1 MSHVRRGG
9 FTLIEL
15 LVVIAIIAILA
26 AILFPVFVTAKENA
40 RTSGCASNMHQIYH
54 SLCGYSDSYNGKMPN
69 SLQIQCYTR
78 RTNMNQ
84 HIEDMALANKYGTTT
99 YSGEICYV
107 LLKYAGNKREIFKC
121 PSDNLVPRMTS
132 GSFDA
137 TDPNISMC
145 DWALFE
151 TSYQW
156 RLPYDPNNLNSDYT
170 VPSGSVVKHETY
182 IAGKTLSFWPQASQ
196 LSITRDAVSFHRCRS
211 KAVSSSWAKQ
221 GSASNVLYLDGHVK
235 LLYGD
240 AYAGGF

>member
-1 MSHVRRGG
+1 MSYKQRG

-26 AILFPVFVTAKENA
+26 AILFPVFMAARENA
-40 RTSGCASNMHQIYH
+40 RTVSCSNNMREIYH
-54 SLCGYSDSYNGKMPN
+54 ALSGYCDSYNGKMPK
-69 SLQIQCYTR
+69 SLQIGCGIYAH
-78 RTNMNQ
+78 RTNMSQ
-84 HIEDMALANKYGTTT
+84 SSTIAPGQIHSI
-99 YSGEICYV
+99 

-121 PSDNLVPRMTS
+121 PSDNMIPRMVD
-132 GSFDA
+132 GSFDT
-137 TDPNISMC
+137 TDPNLSMC
-145 DWALFE
+145 DWAVFG

-156 RLPYDPNNLNSDYT
+156 RLPFDPNSLDRDYT
-170 VPSGSVVKHETY
+170 VPSGELVKHETY
-182 IAGKTLSFWPQASQ
+182 ISEKTLSFWPQAAQ
-196 LSITRDAVSFHRCRS
+196 LSIARDAVSFHRCRY